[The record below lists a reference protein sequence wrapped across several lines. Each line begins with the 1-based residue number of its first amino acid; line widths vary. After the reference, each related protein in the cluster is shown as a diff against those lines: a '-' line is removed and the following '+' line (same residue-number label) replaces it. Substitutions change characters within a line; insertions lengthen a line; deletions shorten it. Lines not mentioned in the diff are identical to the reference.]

1 MNSILLEN
9 NIYDDLYSST
19 SYDIIDSILEAVDV
33 SDQFDVQ
40 FKEVDDSKETPKS
53 DATGSNP
60 GKQSWFKTLIT
71 KVKTFVKTAIG
82 NIRVALNRI
91 ANSIRSK
98 KATKMGEKVGKIS
111 TQDKEIYAKLS
122 YKDMNLLD
130 KGAKIGI
137 VEGLINC
144 IDTLYDLD
152 SSKEANPIKSNA
164 MTRIFP
170 GRSTARDRK
179 NNPKSEGTDKFY
191 MKVSP
196 VMGKRYLDNAV
207 KYLNDLGNSA
217 NSVLAAMQRMANE
230 GKSMQKIKTASI
242 QAYNVV
248 TAAIKEYYTAAMH
261 CASYLIKNTEK
272 SQEVGPD
279 NGKRPT
285 PHGAKDGNNDNTRR
299 VSGQLPKYARSTY
312 MD

>member
-9 NIYDDLYSST
+9 DIYDDLYSS
-19 SYDIIDSILEAVDV
+19 SNYNIFDSILEAVDV

-40 FKEVDDSKETPKS
+40 FKEVDDKS
-53 DATGSNP
+53 DVKVDATGANP

-152 SSKEANPIKSNA
+152 SSKEANQIKSNA

-170 GRSTARDRK
+170 GRNTARYRE
-179 NNPKSEGTDKFY
+179 NNPKSEGSDKFY

-196 VMGKRYLDNAV
+196 AMGKRYLDNAV
-207 KYLNDLGNSA
+207 KYLSDLGNSA
-217 NSVLAAMQRMANE
+217 NSVLAAMQRMAND

-248 TAAIKEYYTAAMH
+248 TTAIKEYYTAAMH
-261 CASYLIKNTEK
+261 CASYLIKNIG
-272 SQEVGPD
+272 SAAEVGPG
-279 NGKRPT
+279 NGKVPT
-285 PHGAKDGNNDNTRR
+285 PHGAKDGNDTGNARR

>member
-1 MNSILLEN
+1 MDTILLEN
-9 NIYDDLYSST
+9 DIYDDLYSST

-40 FKEVDDSKETPKS
+40 FKEVDDKENTKS
-53 DATGSNP
+53 DATGLNP
-60 GKQSWFKTLIT
+60 GKQSWFKALIT

-98 KATKMGEKVGKIS
+98 KASKMSEKVGKIS

-144 IDTLYDLD
+144 IDTFYDLD
-152 SSKEANPIKSNA
+152 SSKESSQIKSNA

-170 GRSTARDRK
+170 GRDTARDRK

-207 KYLNDLGNSA
+207 KYLSDLGNSA
-217 NSVLAAMQRMANE
+217 NSVLAAMQRMTND

-261 CASYLIKNTEK
+261 CASYLIKHTE
-272 SQEVGPD
+272 SSAEVGPG
-279 NGKRPT
+279 NGKTPT
-285 PHGAKDGNNDNTRR
+285 PHGAKDGSSSSNSRR
-299 VSGQLPKYARSTY
+299 VSGQIPKYARSTY